1 MYLDLLQVY
10 LPTTSFKISRYTD
23 PVTNHIPSASDATTK
38 EAPAREGT
46 TIGGDYPV
54 AKCTGSHET
63 GCMSFVTTETPF
75 SPIT

>member
-23 PVTNHIPSASDATTK
+23 LVTNHIPSASDATTK

-46 TIGGDYPV
+46 TIGGD
-54 AKCTGSHET
+54 
-63 GCMSFVTTETPF
+63 
-75 SPIT
+75 